1 MIARAKAAIARHWP
15 VLRLRTILFSTL
27 LLVAALPGFGA
38 LFLRVYE
45 NALVRRTEG
54 ELVAQ
59 SAALAA
65 SAAVLWPGA
74 RLAPHRVIVPPG
86 PYDPQSEV
94 DLRAS
99 PILPPRPAALAT
111 PIGPRPAALATARRL
126 FPAIAETQ
134 RTTLSSILMLDANGT
149 LLGGGEAGRSLR
161 SLPEIRSALSGRP
174 STVLRENGSQV
185 PRYAFEWLSRASNL
199 RLYHARPI
207 MVGGRVQG
215 VLLVSRSPRPLF
227 EGMYEDRGKIV
238 LGIVLIFGALIM
250 LTAIL
255 SRAIVRPIERLSRAT
270 RTLASGRPAATDLP
284 SLQVVEIRD
293 LFRDF
298 AAMADSIDK
307 RSRYL
312 RDFASSVSHEFKT
325 PLAGISGAIELLQ
338 DHEAEMRP
346 ADRRRFLR
354 NMADDAERLSRLV
367 RRLME
372 LAKADLHQPGSTS
385 GTALPPALAMVADG
399 LATDD
404 FWVRTALPEQLPR
417 LAIDARTLEA
427 VLMTLIDNA
436 RQAGAT
442 IVTVSA
448 SVDDGDV
455 VVDLVDNGGG
465 IAPADRDR
473 IFEAFFTTKR
483 EAGGTGLGLPI
494 ARSLVEAYDGT
505 LALREAIQ
513 GTRFALTL
521 PIDVAGDRTGPSLTH
536 QPFRSRHS

>member
-1 MIARAKAAIARHWP
+1 MIARVKAAIARHWP

-59 SAALAA
+59 SVALAA
-65 SAAVLWPGA
+65 SAAVLWPGG
-74 RLAPHRVIVPPG
+74 RLAPHRIIAPPDR
-86 PYDPQSEV
+86 YDLQSEV

-99 PILPPRPAALAT
+99 PILPPRPAARAT
-111 PIGPRPAALATARRL
+111 RIGPQPDALATARRL
-126 FPAIAETQ
+126 LPAIAETQ
-134 RTTLSSILMLDANGT
+134 RTTLSSILMLDGNGT

-161 SLPEIRSALSGRP
+161 ALPEIRSALVGRTA
-174 STVLRENGSQV
+174 TVLRENGSYV
-185 PRYAFEWLSRASNL
+185 SRYPFEWLSRASNL
-199 RLYHARPI
+199 QLYHARPI
-207 MVGGRVQG
+207 MVDGRVRG

-227 EGMYEDRGKIV
+227 KGMYEDRGKIM
-238 LGIVLIFGALIM
+238 LGIVLILGALIM

-270 RTLASGRPAATDLP
+270 RALASGRPAATDLP

-298 AAMADSIDK
+298 AVMADSIDK

-346 ADRRRFLR
+346 TDRRRFLG
-354 NMADDAERLSRLV
+354 NMAADAERLSRLV
-367 RRLME
+367 RRMME
-372 LAKADLHQPGSTS
+372 LAKADLHRPGSTS
-385 GTALPPALAMVADG
+385 DTALPPVLAIVADG
-399 LATDD
+399 LGADG
-404 FWVRTALPEQLPR
+404 FSMRTAFPEPLPR

-427 VLMTLIDNA
+427 VLMTLVDNA
-436 RQAGAT
+436 RQAGAST
-442 IVTVSA
+442 VTVSA

-455 VVDLVDNGGG
+455 VFELVDNGSG

-483 EAGGTGLGLPI
+483 EVGGTGLGLPI
-494 ARSLVEAYDGT
+494 ARSLVEAYGGTLTLGEAVQGARFLLILPISRAGDGT
-505 LALREAIQ
+505 
-513 GTRFALTL
+513 
-521 PIDVAGDRTGPSLTH
+521 GPNPTH
-536 QPFRSRHS
+536 QPFRS

>member
-1 MIARAKAAIARHWP
+1 MIAWAKAAVARHWP

-45 NALVRRTEG
+45 NTLVRRTEG
-54 ELVAQ
+54 ELIAQ

-65 SAAVLWPGA
+65 SAAILWAGPRPAVA
-74 RLAPHRVIVPPG
+74 RPRPASRN

-99 PILPPRPAALAT
+99 PILPPRPAARAT
-111 PIGPRPAALATARRL
+111 ADAPQPDALATARRL
-126 FPAIAETQ
+126 LPAIEETS
-134 RTTLSSILMLDANGT
+134 RTTLSSILMLDGRGI
-149 LLGGGEAGRSLR
+149 LLNGGEAGRSLR
-161 SLPEIRSALSGRP
+161 QLPEIRSALAGRP
-174 STVLRENGSQV
+174 ATVLRENGDYVS
-185 PRYAFEWLSRASNL
+185 RYPFEWLSRASNL
-199 RLYHARPI
+199 RLHHTRPI
-207 MVGGRVQG
+207 MVDGRVRG

-227 EGMYEDRGKIV
+227 KGMYEDRGKIV
-238 LGIVLIFGALIM
+238 LGIVLIFGALIV

-255 SRAIVRPIERLSRAT
+255 SRAIVRPIERLSRST
-270 RTLASGRPAATDLP
+270 RTLASGQPAATDLP

-298 AAMADSIDK
+298 AVMADSIDK

-338 DHEAEMRP
+338 DHEADMTP
-346 ADRRRFLR
+346 ADRRQFLH
-354 NMADDAERLSRLV
+354 NMAIDAERLSRLV

-372 LAKADLHQPGSTS
+372 LAKADLHRPG
-385 GTALPPALAMVADG
+385 GKPGAALPPVLAIVADG
-399 LATDD
+399 LATAG
-404 FWVRTALPEQLPR
+404 FTVSIMLPEQLPR

-427 VLMTLIDNA
+427 VLTTLVDNA
-436 RQAGAT
+436 RQAA
-442 IVTVSA
+442 A
-448 SVDDGDV
+448 SVVVVTAAVEDGTALIAVADDGR
-455 VVDLVDNGGG
+455 G

-494 ARSLVEAYDGT
+494 ARSLVEAYGGT
-505 LALREAIQ
+505 LTLGTAIA
-513 GTRFALTL
+513 GARFEIVL
-521 PIDVAGDRTGPSLTH
+521 PIDRVERAEA
-536 QPFRSRHS
+536 